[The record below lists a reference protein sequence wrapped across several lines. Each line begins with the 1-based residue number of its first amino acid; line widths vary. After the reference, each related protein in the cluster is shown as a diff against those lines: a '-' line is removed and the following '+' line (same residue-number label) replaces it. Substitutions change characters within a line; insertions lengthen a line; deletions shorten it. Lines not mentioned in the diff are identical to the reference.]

1 MRLGLRKFGQPLP
14 SRVKSSIFFLAV
26 VSLACFG
33 LLMIRLWS
41 LQVIRGEEFRQRSEN
56 NRISIQVIPSP
67 RGLILDRKGEVLA
80 TSRPAFHLAL
90 LPYAVP
96 DLPGTLELLGPRV
109 GLDMEETRARL
120 ERANAFKPVVIRH
133 DIPREAVAY
142 LEEHRLQFPGV
153 LLQVEP
159 LRNYPAKVQP
169 AHVLGYV
176 GEVNEA
182 EIRQKDRSY
191 RLGDFIGR
199 QGLERDFE
207 DFLRGV
213 PGRRWVEVDAFGREQ
228 RVLNEQPYGPGKNLI
243 LTLDASLQ
251 EKAES
256 LLGDTVGTII
266 AVDPRNGEVLAMASQ
281 PRFDPNA
288 FAGGISVNAWKELT
302 SDALHPLEDRAT
314 RGQYPPGSV
323 FKIAVAAAA
332 LQEGAI
338 KEDEELFCPGH
349 LVFGGRTYRD
359 WRPEGHGW
367 VNIHQ
372 ALVESCDVFF
382 WKVGLRLGI
391 DAIARHARAFG
402 LGDSTGLR
410 DQGEKE
416 GIVPSPE
423 WKLENI
429 GEPWYPGETLSAS
442 IGQGYTV
449 VTPIQ
454 MAVLISAIAN
464 EGTLY
469 EPRLVLRVEEPDGRV
484 IQTFGPKMRGRLPIQ
499 PQYIDMIRRGLRG
512 VVNEERGTGS
522 LARIQNIQVAG
533 KTGTAQVIRLRKRH
547 DQKEQETRPRELRDH
562 GWFVAFAPYENATIA
577 VVVLGEHGGLAGGR
591 YAPLAREV
599 IAHHLNMSREE
610 PGSEPASDGE
620 GGHP

>member
-1 MRLGLRKFGQPLP
+1 MPSRTSPGLWSSLGLESGWIWR
-14 SRVKSSIFFLAV
+14 
-26 VSLACFG
+26 
-33 LLMIRLWS
+33 
-41 LQVIRGEEFRQRSEN
+41 
-56 NRISIQVIPSP
+56 
-67 RGLILDRKGEVLA
+67 
-80 TSRPAFHLAL
+80 RPG
-90 LPYAVP
+90 P
-96 DLPGTLELLGPRV
+96 DLNGPTP
-109 GLDMEETRARL
+109 L
-120 ERANAFKPVVIRH
+120 KPVVIRH

-228 RVLNEQPYGPGKNLI
+228 RVLKEQPYGPGKNLI

-302 SDALHPLEDRAT
+302 SEALHPLEDRAT

-512 VVNEERGTGS
+512 SSTRNAGQVLWLASKTSRWLERPG
-522 LARIQNIQVAG
+522 L
-533 KTGTAQVIRLRKRH
+533 
-547 DQKEQETRPRELRDH
+547 PRSS
-562 GWFVAFAPYENATIA
+562 G
-577 VVVLGEHGGLAGGR
+577 
-591 YAPLAREV
+591 
-599 IAHHLNMSREE
+599 
-610 PGSEPASDGE
+610 
-620 GGHP
+620 